1 MKICMVLEGCYPY
14 VRGGVSSWMDGYI
27 RAMPEYEFILWTI
40 GADSSQ
46 KGMYKYEL
54 PENVV
59 AIQETFLNDA
69 LEGSSEICRNY
80 HFSSHEKEAIAEL
93 IFCNRPKWAVLFSLV
108 RKRKINPTSFLMSET
123 FLELLRQICIE
134 KYPHEAFARFFHSM
148 RSMLLTVLYLIS
160 TPVPKADIYHAVS
173 TGYSG
178 LLASLGK
185 WRNRVPMILTEHG
198 IYTREREEELLRATW
213 TSSRMKEQWIA
224 YFNMLAY
231 QSYKKADYVTSL
243 FQRASLTQQELH
255 CDSEKCVVIP
265 NGIHVDRMNK
275 IPLKKPD
282 GIVDIAAVVRLAAI
296 KDIKTMLY
304 AFHELRTRQE
314 NVRLHILGDTDDE
327 EYAQECFDL
336 VKQLQLKNVVFTGSV
351 DIVKYLEGI
360 DFTILTSISEG
371 QPLSILESMAAK
383 RPCVTTDV
391 GCCRELIYGEADDF
405 FGQAGI
411 VVPPLQKKAL
421 ADAMEQLVA
430 DSELR
435 KMMGEVGQKRVEKY
449 YSHAD
454 MITNYNRLYW
464 KFA

>member
-14 VRGGVSSWMDGYI
+14 VRGGVSSWMDSYI
-27 RAMPEYEFILWTI
+27 RAMPEHEFILWTI

-46 KGMYKYEL
+46 KGIYKYEL
-54 PENVV
+54 PENVIAV
-59 AIQETFLNDA
+59 QEVFLNDA
-69 LEGSSEICRNY
+69 LEQSGKIRRDY
-80 HFSSHEKEAIAEL
+80 YFSAQEKNAIKEL
-93 IFCNRPKWAVLFSLV
+93 IFCNRPRWSILFYV
-108 RKRKINPTSFLMSET
+108 IRKRKINPTSFLMSET
-123 FLELLRQICIE
+123 FLELLQQICVE
-134 KYPHEAFARFFHSM
+134 QYVHEPFARFFHSM

-160 TPVPKADIYHAVS
+160 SPIPRADLYHAVS

-185 WRNRVPMILTEHG
+185 WRHRKPMILTEHG

-213 TSSRMKEQWIA
+213 TSNRMKEQWIS

-231 QSYKKADYVTSL
+231 QSYDKADYVTSL
-243 FQRASLTQQELH
+243 FYRASLTQQELF
-255 CDSEKCVVIP
+255 CNPEKCVVIP
-265 NGIHVDRMNK
+265 NGIHIDRMKK
-275 IPLKKPD
+275 IPLKEPD
-282 GIVDIAAVVRLAAI
+282 GIVDIAAIVRLAAI

-304 AFHELRTRQE
+304 AFYELESRHE

-327 EYAQECFDL
+327 NYAQECFDL
-336 VKQLQLKNVVFTGSV
+336 AKQLKLKNVIFTGSV
-351 DIVKYLEGI
+351 NIIEYLEGI

-371 QPLSILESMAAK
+371 QPLSVLESLAAK

-391 GCCRELIYGEADDF
+391 GCCRELLYGEADDS

-421 ADAMEQLVA
+421 ADAMEELVV
-430 DSELR
+430 SPELR
-435 KMMGEVGQKRVEKY
+435 EKMGEVGQKRVEKY
-449 YSHAD
+449 YTHSD
-454 MITNYNRLYW
+454 MIASYNQLYL